1 MIIRNRFLGLAA
13 LIVVFAAL
21 TFASVSSARAEDQSR
36 IDAIV
41 QRGKLIVVTLT
52 TAPPYAF
59 KDDKGDLVGIDIDI
73 AHLIAN
79 ALFKDPAK
87 IEFISVTSDGRWPA
101 IESGRADLGLGG
113 TTIYMD
119 RALHVA
125 FTDAITDSS
134 MSIMVSKAAGIK
146 SLADL
151 NQEKFTVAIL
161 NNPQM
166 ADRAKFFFPN
176 TKVLIFDTPS
186 GEFLAVKSG
195 RAQALEIDTPTADYF
210 AITNKDQF
218 DVLPQLLGAV
228 TNNAIFLQTGDFK
241 WWLWLDTFVK
251 ELKTGSLYPQY
262 VQIYR
267 KWFGKNPPPQRF
279 YIPAA
284 D

>member
-1 MIIRNRFLGLAA
+1 MRVRFLSLAA
-13 LIVVFAAL
+13 SIAVCAAMIL
-21 TFASVSSARAEDQSR
+21 AAASGARAKEQSR
-36 IDAIV
+36 LDVVV

-59 KDDKGDLVGIDIDI
+59 KDEKGDLVGFDVDI

-79 ALFKDPAK
+79 ALFKDPEK

-101 IESGRADLGLGG
+101 IESGRADLGMGG
-113 TTIYMD
+113 TTTYMD

-125 FTDAITDSS
+125 FTDAISDSS
-134 MSIMVSKAAGIK
+134 MSIMVSKTAGIR

-166 ADRAKFFFPN
+166 ADRAKLFFPK
-176 TKVLIFDTPS
+176 TKVLTFDTPS
-186 GEFLAVKSG
+186 SEFLAVKSG
-195 RAQALEIDTPTADYF
+195 RAQALQIDTPTADFF
-210 AITNKDQF
+210 ASTNKDQF

-228 TNNAIFLQTGDFK
+228 TNNAIYLRTGDFE
-241 WWLWLDTFVK
+241 WWLWLGTFVK

-262 VQIYR
+262 AQIYQ

-284 D
+284 P

>member
-1 MIIRNRFLGLAA
+1 LTAAIAVCAGVTLAA
-13 LIVVFAAL
+13 
-21 TFASVSSARAEDQSR
+21 VSNVRAEDQSR
-36 IDAIV
+36 LDV
-41 QRGKLIVVTLT
+41 VLQRGKLIVVTLT
-52 TAPPYAF
+52 TVPPYAF

-79 ALFKDPAK
+79 ALFKDPEK

-101 IESGRADLGLGG
+101 IESGRADLGVGG
-113 TTIYMD
+113 TTTYMD

-134 MSIMVSKAAGIK
+134 MSIMVSKAAAIK

-151 NQEKFTVAIL
+151 NQEKFTIAIL

-166 ADRAKFFFPN
+166 ADRAKIYFPN
-176 TKVLIFDTPS
+176 TKVLTFDTPS

-195 RAQALEIDTPTADYF
+195 RAQALQIDTPTADFF
-210 AITNKDQF
+210 ASTNKDQF

-228 TNNAIFLQTGDFK
+228 TNNAIYLRTGDFR
-241 WWLWLDTFVK
+241 WWQWLETFVK

-262 VQIYR
+262 VQIYQ

-279 YIPAA
+279 YIPAVQ
-284 D
+284 

>member
-1 MIIRNRFLGLAA
+1 MRVRFLALAA
-13 LIVVFAAL
+13 PIVVCVAMILAA
-21 TFASVSSARAEDQSR
+21 ASGARAKEQSR
-36 IDAIV
+36 LDVVV

-52 TAPPYAF
+52 TVPPYAF
-59 KDDKGDLVGIDIDI
+59 KDEKGDLVGFDVDI

-79 ALFKDPAK
+79 ALFKDPEK

-101 IESGRADLGLGG
+101 IESGRADLGMGG
-113 TTIYMD
+113 TTTYMD

-125 FTDAITDSS
+125 FTDAISDSS
-134 MSIMVSKAAGIK
+134 MSIMVSKTVGIK

-166 ADRAKFFFPN
+166 ADRAKLFFPK
-176 TKVLIFDTPS
+176 TKVLTFDTPS

-195 RAQALEIDTPTADYF
+195 RAQALQIDTPTADFF
-210 AITNKDQF
+210 ASTNKDQF

-228 TNNAIFLQTGDFK
+228 TNNAIYLRTGDFE
-241 WWLWLDTFVK
+241 WWLWLGTFVK

-262 VQIYR
+262 AQIYQ

-284 D
+284 P

>member
-1 MIIRNRFLGLAA
+1 MRVRFLSLAA
-13 LIVVFAAL
+13 SIAVCAAMIL
-21 TFASVSSARAEDQSR
+21 AAASGARAKEQSR
-36 IDAIV
+36 LDVVV

-59 KDDKGDLVGIDIDI
+59 KDEKGDLVGFDVDI

-79 ALFKDPAK
+79 ALFKDPEK

-101 IESGRADLGLGG
+101 IESGRADLGMGG
-113 TTIYMD
+113 TTTYMD

-125 FTDAITDSS
+125 FTDAISDSS
-134 MSIMVSKAAGIK
+134 MSIMVSKTAGIK

-166 ADRAKFFFPN
+166 ADRAKLFFPK
-176 TKVLIFDTPS
+176 TKVLTFDTPS
-186 GEFLAVKSG
+186 SEFLAVKSG
-195 RAQALEIDTPTADYF
+195 RAQALQIDTPTADFF
-210 AITNKDQF
+210 ASTNKDQF

-228 TNNAIFLQTGDFK
+228 TNNAIYLRTGDFE
-241 WWLWLDTFVK
+241 WWLWLGTFVK

-262 VQIYR
+262 AQIYQ

-284 D
+284 P